1 MILANRKY
9 CYWVE
14 KNSPLGQLEN
24 NFLTSLNRSL
34 LFGEILSITFVE
46 NQKLELT
53 ILRHTRHT
61 THNSSIRSDEG
72 LTLKI
77 SALKLLALFNLRYQ
91 LSC

>member
-14 KNSPLGQLEN
+14 KNSLLGQLEN
-24 NFLTSLNRSL
+24 SFLTSAKQVS
-34 LFGEILSITFVE
+34 FVWRNLVNYICRE
-46 NQKLELT
+46 PK
-53 ILRHTRHT
+53 IRHTRHT
-61 THNSSIRSDEG
+61 THNSSIHSDEG

>member
-46 NQKLELT
+46 NQTLELT

-61 THNSSIRSDEG
+61 NHNSSIRSDEG
-72 LTLKI
+72 LTLEI
-77 SALKLLALFNLRYQ
+77 SALKLLAVVNLRYHFG
-91 LSC
+91 C

>member
-14 KNSPLGQLEN
+14 KNSLLGQLEN

-46 NQKLELT
+46 NQTLELT
-53 ILRHTRHT
+53 TLRHTIHT
-61 THNSSIRSDEG
+61 NLNSSIRSDEG
-72 LTLKI
+72 LTLEI
-77 SALKLLALFNLRYQ
+77 SALKLLAVVNLRYHVG
-91 LSC
+91 C